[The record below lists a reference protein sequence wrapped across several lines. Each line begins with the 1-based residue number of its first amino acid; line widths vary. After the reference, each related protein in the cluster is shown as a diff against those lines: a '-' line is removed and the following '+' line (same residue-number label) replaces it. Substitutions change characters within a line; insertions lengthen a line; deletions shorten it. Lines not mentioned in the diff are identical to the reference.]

1 MNSIWARLRLASS
14 QLPIGGYSYSQ
25 GLEAA
30 LDNGWVRDAE
40 SARTWLVD
48 QLQLNLA
55 RFEAPLLAGLLRAA
69 LIGDWAAC
77 DAASERHRASRETR
91 ELAQESRQMGFS
103 LHQLLEALPE
113 LDAPGRAWLRARTR
127 PISPPPG
134 RWPHAPGAWTPRRRS
149 VPGSGAGWK
158 TSWRC

>member
-48 QLQLNLA
+48 QLQLNLGA
-55 RFEAPLLAGLLRAA
+55 LRGTAAGRPPACRA
-69 LIGDWAAC
+69 
-77 DAASERHRASRETR
+77 
-91 ELAQESRQMGFS
+91 
-103 LHQLLEALPE
+103 
-113 LDAPGRAWLRARTR
+113 GR
-127 PISPPPG
+127 
-134 RWPHAPGAWTPRRRS
+134 
-149 VPGSGAGWK
+149 
-158 TSWRC
+158 

>member
-69 LIGDWAAC
+69 LIGDWAAI
-77 DAASERHRASRETR
+77 DAASERPRAGRGTR
-91 ELAQESRQMGFS
+91 ERAQQQRQDGCYRTPLLGARQQLA
-103 LHQLLEALPE
+103 
-113 LDAPGRAWLRARTR
+113 AP
-127 PISPPPG
+127 
-134 RWPHAPGAWTPRRRS
+134 
-149 VPGSGAGWK
+149 
-158 TSWRC
+158 RC

>member
-103 LHQLLEALPE
+103 LHQLLEACPSSTLPA
-113 LDAPGRAWLRARTR
+113 APGWRARTR

-134 RWPHAPGAWTPRRRS
+134 RWPRAPGAWTPRRR
-149 VPGSGAGWK
+149 
-158 TSWRC
+158 

>member
-77 DAASERHRASRETR
+77 LSLIHISEPTRH
-91 ELAQESRQMGFS
+91 AQ
-103 LHQLLEALPE
+103 
-113 LDAPGRAWLRARTR
+113 
-127 PISPPPG
+127 
-134 RWPHAPGAWTPRRRS
+134 RS
-149 VPGSGAGWK
+149 YAVFCLKKKKYSYMF
-158 TSWRC
+158 

>member
-1 MNSIWARLRLASS
+1 MAGCAT
-14 QLPIGGYSYSQ
+14 P
-25 GLEAA
+25 
-30 LDNGWVRDAE
+30 

-113 LDAPGRAWLRARTR
+113 LDAPGRAWLARQDR

-134 RWPHAPGAWTPRRRS
+134 RWPRAPGAWTPRRR
-149 VPGSGAGWK
+149 
-158 TSWRC
+158 

>member
-55 RFEAPLLAGLLRAA
+55 
-69 LIGDWAAC
+69 
-77 DAASERHRASRETR
+77 
-91 ELAQESRQMGFS
+91 
-103 LHQLLEALPE
+103 
-113 LDAPGRAWLRARTR
+113 
-127 PISPPPG
+127 
-134 RWPHAPGAWTPRRRS
+134 
-149 VPGSGAGWK
+149 
-158 TSWRC
+158 

>member
-69 LIGDWAAC
+69 L
-77 DAASERHRASRETR
+77 
-91 ELAQESRQMGFS
+91 
-103 LHQLLEALPE
+103 
-113 LDAPGRAWLRARTR
+113 
-127 PISPPPG
+127 
-134 RWPHAPGAWTPRRRS
+134 
-149 VPGSGAGWK
+149 
-158 TSWRC
+158 

>member
-55 RFEAPLLAGLLRAA
+55 RFERRCWRPAARRADRRLGRLRC
-69 LIGDWAAC
+69 G
-77 DAASERHRASRETR
+77 
-91 ELAQESRQMGFS
+91 Q
-103 LHQLLEALPE
+103 
-113 LDAPGRAWLRARTR
+113 RT
-127 PISPPPG
+127 P
-134 RWPHAPGAWTPRRRS
+134 
-149 VPGSGAGWK
+149 
-158 TSWRC
+158 

>member
-113 LDAPGRAWLRARTR
+113 LDRACAEALRR
-127 PISPPPG
+127 PAVEGSAAFG
-134 RWPHAPGAWTPRRRS
+134 LALASMTHETQYSRLFRS
-149 VPGSGAGWK
+149 
-158 TSWRC
+158 